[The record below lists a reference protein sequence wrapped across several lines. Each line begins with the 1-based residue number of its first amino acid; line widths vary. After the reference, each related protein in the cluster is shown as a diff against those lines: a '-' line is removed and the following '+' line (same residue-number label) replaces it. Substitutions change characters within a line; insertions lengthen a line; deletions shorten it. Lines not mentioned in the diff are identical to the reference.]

1 MKKYNLLILICCFL
15 LCCVTSYAQ
24 HDHQSG
30 QYDDGD
36 IQFEFELEL
45 MYNDTDI
52 GNQGNIVGIEIIMTN
67 TSESSIDKDIL
78 FQVYVS
84 EGIPLEMPDTYDAE
98 RVLELSKTPLSIGH
112 SDDVFIP
119 LDTKNRDK
127 VITIWPLV
135 SAHKSARIQEDTP
148 YITAIIPSKRN
159 ENTIS
164 DINIYPNP
172 TQGNL
177 YIETLDN
184 QTRQVAI
191 YSKTGQPVKI
201 FDGAISGLATF
212 DLKDLV
218 PDVYFIII
226 RNEHGQITHHSK
238 LILDK

>member
-1 MKKYNLLILICCFL
+1 M

-24 HDHQSG
+24 HNHQSG
-30 QYDDGD
+30 QYDDGN
-36 IQFEFELEL
+36 IQFEFALEL
-45 MYNDTDI
+45 IYNDVGI
-52 GNQGNIVGIEIIMTN
+52 GNQASNIIGVEVIMTN
-67 TSESSIDKDIL
+67 TSESSINRDVL
-78 FQVYVS
+78 FKVHIS

-98 RVLELSKTPLSIGH
+98 RVLELSKAPLSIGH

-119 LDTKNRDK
+119 LTVRNRDK

-135 SAHKSARIQEDTP
+135 SSHKSAQTQHDAP
-148 YITAIIPSKRN
+148 YIRAIIPSKRN

-164 DINIYPNP
+164 DLNIYPNP

-201 FDGAISGLATF
+201 FDGAISGLATL

-226 RNEHGQITHHSK
+226 RNERGQITHHSK